1 MKAALD
7 EGKHVR
13 FLDWSDKEI
22 DILNKHLFLTA
33 KPMIYLLNMSKKEYI
48 KKKSKWLMP
57 IKQKVNISLENLL
70 VGKTHY
76 TLQSNIFVLS
86 IKKSRYESC
95 MIMLWCQILNIAK
108 SRQSIPQN

>member
-57 IKQKVNISLENLL
+57 IKQKVNITS
-70 VGKTHY
+70 V
-76 TLQSNIFVLS
+76 
-86 IKKSRYESC
+86 SRGTPS
-95 MIMLWCQILNIAK
+95 
-108 SRQSIPQN
+108 

>member
-57 IKQKVNISLENLL
+57 IKQKVKISAQLSDICLNFWYPPEVMKI
-70 VGKTHY
+70 VGPT
-76 TLQSNIFVLS
+76 F
-86 IKKSRYESC
+86 
-95 MIMLWCQILNIAK
+95 
-108 SRQSIPQN
+108 